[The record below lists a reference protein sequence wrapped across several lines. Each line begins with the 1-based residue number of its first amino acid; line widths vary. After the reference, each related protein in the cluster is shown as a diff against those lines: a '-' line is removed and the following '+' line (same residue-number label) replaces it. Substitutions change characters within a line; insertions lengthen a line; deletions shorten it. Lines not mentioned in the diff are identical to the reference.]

1 MAQNFGG
8 RIGTDWRDSQPWW
21 PPEPTAPDGAPNVIL
36 VVLDDVGYAQLG
48 CYGSDIETPV
58 IDSLAA
64 TGVRLA
70 NFHTTSLCSPTR
82 ACLLTGR
89 NHHRSGMGRVADL
102 AIGFPGYWGKPPR
115 ENGYLS
121 ETLRAAGYATYAIG
135 KWHLSPE
142 DETNMAAS
150 RATWPLARGFDRW
163 YGFHGGETHQF
174 VPALYHD
181 NHSVRPPKSIED
193 GYHLTEDL
201 ADRAIEFL
209 GDLRAVDAARPFF
222 LYFAT
227 GACHSPHQPPR
238 RWLDR
243 YRGRFDIGWDA
254 WREQIFARQ
263 LGAGLLPAST
273 ELSPRPA
280 WVPAWDSL
288 GDQDRAVAARFM
300 ECFAGFLSHA
310 DEQVGR
316 VLDFVRERG
325 ELDNTIVC
333 VVSDNGASAEGGA
346 EGSINDVRMLNID
359 PAQPAEMFARL
370 DEIGGPLT
378 HNNYP
383 WGWTMA
389 GNTPFRRWKR
399 EVHEGGVADPC
410 IISWPLGTVATSTGE
425 ASTGEASTGEASTV
439 EAGAIRH
446 QFAHAIDVLPTLAE
460 LAGVSLPAEIDGTA
474 QTELDGQSLVY
485 LLPATGATAPE
496 RHETQYFEMFGSRA
510 IYHRGWKAVAF
521 HPIGPLYDD
530 QNPNAPFDADVWELY
545 HVAEDLSES
554 RDVAQE
560 HPELLAELVELWWA
574 QARGNQVLPL
584 DNRVLWALVHP
595 KPDHRKP
602 RDEYE
607 YFQGGAQVPES
618 VAVNVR
624 NRSHEL
630 VVDVTIPGPPS
641 AADPA
646 DPADRADPAAIPAAS
661 DGVLLALGS
670 ALGGWSL
677 HILAGRI
684 RYVHNLYG
692 KERHVIESAELITPG
707 DHRIEYAFAKDAGL
721 GGAGVLRCDGRE
733 VGRGVI
739 PRFTPSGFNGVGA
752 GLTCGYEWGPAV
764 GGGYTAPFRFAGII
778 RHAVVRTNGPVVR
791 DPLAELEAILAEQ

>member
-1 MAQNFGG
+1 MRPDFGG
-8 RIGTDWRDSQPWW
+8 RIGRDWRDSEPWW
-21 PPEPTAPDGAPNVIL
+21 PPEPAPQPGSPNVLL

-58 IDSLAA
+58 IDGLAA
-64 TGVRLA
+64 SGVRLA

-102 AIGFPGYWGKPPR
+102 AIGFPGYWGRPPR

-121 ETLRAAGYATYAIG
+121 EVLRAAGYATYAVG

-181 NHSVRPPKSIED
+181 NHSVRPPASMQD
-193 GYHLTEDL
+193 RYHLTEDL
-201 ADRAIEFL
+201 AGHAIEFVA
-209 GDLRAVDAARPFF
+209 DLRAVDPGKPFF
-222 LYFAT
+222 LYLAT
-227 GACHSPHQPPR
+227 GACHSPHQPPP
-238 RWLDR
+238 RWR
-243 YRGRFDIGWDA
+243 QHYGGRFDHGWDA
-254 WREQIFARQ
+254 WRQATFERQ
-263 LGAGLLPAST
+263 LSAGLVPRST
-273 ELSPRPA
+273 ALSPRPD

-288 GDQDRAVAARFM
+288 GLLERAVAARFM

-316 VLDFVRERG
+316 VLSFLADTG
-325 ELDNTIVC
+325 DLDNTIVV

-346 EGSINDVRMLNID
+346 SGSINDVRLLNLD
-359 PAQPAEMFARL
+359 PASEHEMFARL
-370 DEIGGPLT
+370 AEIGGPLT

-410 IISWPLGTVATSTGE
+410 IISW
-425 ASTGEASTGEASTV
+425 
-439 EAGAIRH
+439 AGGSLDRGAVRG
-446 QFAHAIDVLPTLAE
+446 QFTHAIDVAPTLAE
-460 LAGVSLPAEIDGTA
+460 LAGLGFPAEIEGIA
-474 QTELDGQSLVY
+474 QTPVDGVSFAY
-485 LLPATGATAPE
+485 LLGAGGADAAE
-496 RHETQYFEMFGSRA
+496 RHTTQYFEMFGSRA
-510 IYHRGWKAVAF
+510 IYHDGWKAVTF
-521 HPIGPLYDD
+521 HPVGPLYDD
-530 QNPNAPFDADVWELY
+530 QNPNAPFDEDVWELY
-545 HVAEDLSES
+545 HVAQDLSET
-554 RDVAQE
+554 RDVAGQ
-560 HPELLAELVELWWA
+560 HPDLLRRLVGLWWA
-574 QARGNQVLPL
+574 EAERNQVLPL

-595 KPDHRKP
+595 KPDHRP
-602 RDEYE
+602 ARAAFR
-607 YFQGGAQVPES
+607 YFPGAAQVPES

-624 NRSHEL
+624 NRSHAL
-630 VVDVTIPGPPS
+630 IVDVTVPGS
-641 AADPA
+641 GPA
-646 DPADRADPAAIPAAS
+646 
-661 DGVLLALGS
+661 DGVLLAMGS

-677 HILAGRI
+677 HVLDGRV

-692 KERHVIESAELITPG
+692 KERHTIEATAALAPG
-707 DHRIEYAFAKDAGL
+707 EHRIEFAFAKDEGL
-721 GGAGVLRCDGRE
+721 GGTGVLTCDGHE
-733 VGRGVI
+733 AGRGVI
-739 PRFTPSGFNGVGA
+739 PRFTASGFNGVGA

-764 GGGYTAPFRFAGII
+764 GTGYAAPFPFGGAI
-778 RHAVVRTNGPVVR
+778 RQARVETRGPVVR
-791 DPLAELEAILAEQ
+791 DPLAELEAILSEQ

>member
-1 MAQNFGG
+1 LEQDFGG
-8 RIGTDWRDSQPWW
+8 RIGRDWRDSEPWW
-21 PPEPTAPDGAPNVIL
+21 PPEPAPPAGAPNIVL

-58 IDSLAA
+58 LDNLAA
-64 TGVRLA
+64 NGVRLS

-102 AIGFPGYWGKPPR
+102 AVGYPGYWGKPPR

-121 ETLRAAGYATYAIG
+121 EILRGAGYATYAIG

-174 VPALYHD
+174 APALYQD
-181 NHSVRPPKSIED
+181 NHSIRSHESMRD
-193 GYHLTEDL
+193 GYHLTDDL

-209 GDLRAVDAARPFF
+209 SDLRAVDVDKPFF

-227 GACHSPHQPPR
+227 GACHSPHQPPP
-238 RWLDR
+238 RWR
-243 YRGRFDIGWDA
+243 EHYRGRFSLGWDA
-254 WREQIFARQ
+254 WREQIFERQ
-263 LGAGLLPAST
+263 LAAGLLPAT
-273 ELSPRPA
+273 TALSDRPG

-288 GDQDRAVAARFM
+288 DERDQNVAARFM
-300 ECFAGFLSHA
+300 ECFAGFLSHT
-310 DEQVGR
+310 DEQIGR
-316 VLDFVRERG
+316 VLDFLDEIGDR
-325 ELDNTIVC
+325 DNTIVV

-346 EGSINDVRMLNID
+346 TGSINDVRMMNLD
-359 PAQPAEMFARL
+359 PASNDEMHERI

-399 EVHEGGVADPC
+399 EVHEGGIADPC
-410 IISWPLGTVATSTGE
+410 IISWPGSAFDQG
-425 ASTGEASTGEASTV
+425 G
-439 EAGAIRH
+439 IRL
-446 QFAHAIDVLPTLAE
+446 QFTHAVDVLPTLAE
-460 LAGVSLPAEIDGTA
+460 LAGLELPAQIEGIEQSAIDGVSFA
-474 QTELDGQSLVY
+474 Y
-485 LLPATGATAPE
+485 LLGRDGASAPE
-496 RHETQYFEMFGSRA
+496 RHETQYAEMFGSRA
-510 IYHRGWKAVAF
+510 IYHKGWKAVTF
-521 HPIGPLYDD
+521 HPVGPLYDD
-530 QNPNAPFDADVWELY
+530 QDPNAPFDEDVWELY
-545 HVAEDLSES
+545 HVREDLSETADLAA
-554 RDVAQE
+554 R
-560 HPELLAELVELWWA
+560 HPELLTELIELWWV
-574 QARGNQVLPL
+574 QARRNQVLPL

-595 KPDHRKP
+595 KPDHRRP
-602 RDEYE
+602 RELFR
-607 YFQGGAQVPES
+607 YFPGGAQVPES

-624 NRSHEL
+624 NRSHAL
-630 VVDVTIPGPPS
+630 IVDVTVT
-641 AADPA
+641 
-646 DPADRADPAAIPAAS
+646 DRGAC

-677 HILAGRI
+677 HILDGKI

-692 KERHVIESAELITPG
+692 KERHAIESPAGLAPG
-707 DHRIEYAFAKDAGL
+707 EHRIEFDFTKDDGL
-721 GGAGVLRCDGRE
+721 GGVGVLRCDGQE
-733 VGRGVI
+733 VARDTI
-739 PRFTPSGFNGVGA
+739 PRFTPSGFNGVGV
-752 GLTCGYEWGPAV
+752 GVTCGYEWGPAV
-764 GGGYTAPFRFAGII
+764 GTGYAAPFPFAGTI
-778 RHAVVRTNGPVVR
+778 RRATVETTGPVVR

>member
-1 MAQNFGG
+1 MAQYFGG
-8 RIGTDWRDSQPWW
+8 RIGTDWRDSEPWW
-21 PPEPTAPDGAPNVIL
+21 PPEPTPPPGSPNVL
-36 VVLDDVGYAQLG
+36 LLVLDDVGYAQLG
-48 CYGSDIETPV
+48 CYGADIETPV
-58 IDSLAA
+58 FDGLAA

-102 AIGFPGYWGKPPR
+102 AIGYPGYWGKPPR

-121 ETLRAAGYATYAIG
+121 EILRAAGYATYAVG

-142 DETNMAAS
+142 DETSMAAS

-163 YGFHGGETHQF
+163 YGFHGGETSQF

-181 NHSVRPPKSIED
+181 NHSVQPPRSIED

-209 GDLRAVDAARPFF
+209 GDLRAVDADRPFF

-227 GACHSPHQPPR
+227 GACHSPHQPPQ
-238 RWLDR
+238 RWLER
-243 YRGRFDIGWDA
+243 YRGRFDLGWDA
-254 WREQIFARQ
+254 WREQVFARQ
-263 LGAGLLPAST
+263 LAAGLLPDST
-273 ELSPRPA
+273 VLSPRPD

-288 GDQDRAVAARFM
+288 SARDRAVAARFM

-316 VLDFVRERG
+316 VLSFLRERG

-346 EGSINDVRMLNID
+346 EGSINDIRMLNFD
-359 PAQPAEMFARL
+359 PAQPAEMFARI

-410 IISWPLGTVATSTGE
+410 ILSWPAGTVGTSTVGT
-425 ASTGEASTGEASTV
+425 STVGTSTV
-439 EAGAIRH
+439 EPGAIRH
-446 QFAHAIDVLPTLAE
+446 QFAHAIDVLPTLLE
-460 LAGVSLPAEIDGTA
+460 LAGVGLPAEIDGTA
-474 QTELDGQSLVY
+474 QTELDGVSFAY
-485 LLPATGATAPE
+485 ILPPGGDRAAE
-496 RHETQYFEMFGSRA
+496 RHDTQYFEMFGSRA
-510 IYHRGWKAVAF
+510 IYHRGWKAVTF

-545 HVAEDLSES
+545 HVAQDLSES
-554 RDVAQE
+554 RDLARE
-560 HPELLAELVELWWA
+560 RPELLAELVEMWWG
-574 QARGNQVLPL
+574 QARRNQVLPL

-595 KPDHRKP
+595 KPDRRPP
-602 RDEYE
+602 RDQYE
-607 YFQGGAQVPES
+607 YTQGGAMVPET

-630 VVDVTIPGPPS
+630 VVDVTIVGP
-641 AADPA
+641 DQT
-646 DPADRADPAAIPAAS
+646 
-661 DGVLLALGS
+661 DGVLLALGC

-677 HILAGRI
+677 HILHGRV

-692 KERHVIESAELITPG
+692 SERQVIESTELISPG
-707 DHRIEYAFAKDAGL
+707 DHRIEYAFSKDGGL
-721 GGAGVLRCDGRE
+721 GGTGVLRCDGIE
-733 VGRGVI
+733 TGRGPI

-764 GGGYTAPFRFAGII
+764 GGGYTAPFPFAGII
-778 RHAVVRTNGPVVR
+778 RRAVVRTTGPVVR